1 MRKSPQTKNMKIQSK
16 LTSLICITS
25 MVAGSFAFAEEA
37 VNVTPE
43 IAVCPPIEGFDP
55 RPIHPDV
62 EGPCI
67 FPAPL
72 EEPITNDDSVVDT
85 DSEGV
90 VSEEEGQV
98 DENVVVDSGD
108 AVEDQEIVDGPTD
121 ADGGNGVPIEWVKR
135 GGGDDEVTIMF
146 ATTGGPGTVLQ
157 QGETSNAVARE
168 LGQEGKAAAIES
180 KANVAAPEAMGE
192 KKEPVALIKK
202 GRVFL
207 R

>member
-37 VNVTPE
+37 VTVIPE
-43 IAVCPPIEGFDP
+43 IVVCEGFDP
-55 RPIHPDV
+55 RPMNPDV

-67 FPAPL
+67 FPGPF
-72 EEPITNDDSVVDT
+72 EEPITIDDSVVDT

-90 VSEEEGQV
+90 VPEEGGQV

-108 AVEDQEIVDGPTD
+108 AVENQEIVDGPTD

-135 GGGDDEVTIMF
+135 GGGDYEVTIMYS
-146 ATTGGPGTVLQ
+146 TTGGPRTLLQ
-157 QGETSNAVARE
+157 QGETSNAVVRE

-180 KANVAAPEAMGE
+180 KANVAAPEAMAE

>member
-1 MRKSPQTKNMKIQSK
+1 MRKSPPTKTMNFQSK
-16 LTSLICITS
+16 LTSLICMTS
-25 MVAGSFAFAEEA
+25 MVAGPFAFAEEA

-43 IAVCPPIEGFDP
+43 IAICPPIEGFDP

-62 EGPCI
+62 EGPCV
-67 FPAPL
+67 FPGPI
-72 EEPITNDDSVVDT
+72 EEPITIDDSVVDT

-90 VSEEEGQV
+90 VSEEGGQV
-98 DENVVVDSGD
+98 DENVVGDSGD
-108 AVEDQEIVDGPTD
+108 TVEDQEIVDGPTD

-146 ATTGGPGTVLQ
+146 ATTGGSGIVLEK
-157 QGETSNAVARE
+157 GETSNAMVRE

-180 KANVAAPEAMGE
+180 KANVAAPEATGE